1 MCRGDAFSGF
11 DLFEDK
17 VPEHP
22 WKSLNPIIWI
32 ITFPINM
39 ALWWYTTCAH
49 PSIIKLMIH
58 PMLSP
63 LWLVGIVMKIFLVS
77 KSPVRGLSHLYH
89 LYHVYIFIHGLK
101 GITPL
106 IAEYDHSNKKHIT
119 KQRDLHGRPVSLPPE
134 PWHMFTTT
142 QQREIRNALADQH
155 GHPISQ
161 NWTKI
166 LV

>member
-1 MCRGDAFSGF
+1 M
-11 DLFEDK
+11 LFLGWICLKIRYQNIHENPAQSHHMNHNF
-17 VPEHP
+17 PE
-22 WKSLNPIIWI
+22 K
-32 ITFPINM
+32 NM

-49 PSIIKLMIH
+49 PSIIKLIIH

-77 KSPVRGLSHLYH
+77 KSPARGLSH

-101 GITPL
+101 AITPL

-142 QQREIRNALADQH
+142 QQREIRNASADQH

-161 NWTKI
+161 N
-166 LV
+166 